1 MKVRCVNNDACIFSL
16 TVNKVYDVV
25 DECTEKYKIKD
36 DIGDLTFYYKERFEL
51 VDEPLEET
59 KTETTPPPKSLIHKK
74 ICDELNSIY
83 EKKNSDYGDSFG
95 KSFIEYGM
103 TMPCIRL
110 EDKLLRLKS
119 LTVNKKDQQVN
130 DESIEDTLL
139 DLANYAIMSLIEM
152 RGNKNEE

>member
-1 MKVRCVNNDACIFSL
+1 MKIKCINNLYQENCV
-16 TVNKVYDVV
+16 TVGKIYNVIDSDINSY
-25 DECTEKYKIKD
+25 EIKD
-36 DIGDLTFYYKERFEL
+36 DCGDMVYYRKSRFE
-51 VDEPLEET
+51 VVEEKELEC
-59 KTETTPPPKSLIHKK
+59 KVAPKSFIHKK
-74 ICDELNSIY
+74 ICEELNDIY

-95 KSFIEYGM
+95 KSFVEYGM
-103 TMPCIRL
+103 AMPCIRL

>member
-1 MKVRCVNNDACIFSL
+1 MKVKCINNDCMIDCL
-16 TVNKVYDVV
+16 TLGKIYNVIDSDINSYEIQTDYGEMVF
-25 DECTEKYKIKD
+25 CRKY
-36 DIGDLTFYYKERFEL
+36 RFE
-51 VDEPLEET
+51 VVEELEC
-59 KTETTPPPKSLIHKK
+59 KVPPKLFIHKK
-74 ICDELNSIY
+74 ICEELNDIY

-95 KSFIEYGM
+95 KSFVEYGM